1 MPVLRWCYLSGV
13 VFVGLWVLF
22 YWCQTIYFRSEL
34 FKPHSLPVFHLGH
47 SASQTGPFKS
57 FSTAS
62 TSNRSKSYY
71 SSTIFSSPISYGYLK
86 NSSEGS
92 NLNVGLEWHDIQE
105 VILRTNDCNEY
116 FQTFP
121 ILGVNED
128 LMKLEK
134 RIIQQPHPIAFSHL
148 VHKDIAILE
157 IFLSLYFRPNNYHCI
172 HIDKKAEEKHKQAIA
187 NLVACYASKV
197 QSGAIFTIPENESVS
212 VGWGGNTILVAD
224 MKCLKMLLEYKN
236 NKNISWTHSSSIA
249 GSELPIVSYSTF
261 HNKLSLNLAQNRSS
275 VESFLLPKRNFFR
288 ISKQQLKYQN
298 QASGRNDTNEFRIPN
313 PLFTRRNQ
321 ASIQEENQTT
331 RTKSLSLKQ
340 NMNITFS
347 VFKGIRNVILSAKD
361 AHFIIN
367 SPVARALYYWFQLGM
382 LNAEEHFYSTVI
394 RFNVN
399 TTTGVVL
406 QNTSATFLGYNSG
419 GITTTSGNTLHGVCP
434 RYTSWGCQQCHGECR
449 NSICNFHSLD
459 LDKIKED
466 KTDCLI
472 ANKFSLD
479 VDPNAII
486 LHWTNVF
493 NKVISETHAPVKSI
507 GHLIHNIGKFW
518 KK

>member
-1 MPVLRWCYLSGV
+1 MRILVQRYLSGIAYV
-13 VFVGLWVLF
+13 SPLF
-22 YWCQTIYFRSEL
+22 LLYWLQTLYFRSE
-34 FKPHSLPVFHLGH
+34 FIERHSSSVFNVAH
-47 SASQTGPFKS
+47 SPIQTGPFQLY
-57 FSTAS
+57 S
-62 TSNRSKSYY
+62 TSSASSGRKSYLPP
-71 SSTIFSSPISYGYLK
+71 TIFLPISSGYSK
-86 NSSEGS
+86 NISAGS
-92 NLNVGLEWHDIQE
+92 NLSARNKWHNIQE

-187 NLVACYASKV
+187 NLVACYSSKV
-197 QSGAIFTIPENESVS
+197 QNGAIFTIPENESVS
-212 VGWGGNTILVAD
+212 VVWGGNAILVAD

-236 NKNISWTHSSSIA
+236 KKNISWTHSSSIA

-275 VESFLLPKRNFFR
+275 VESFLLPKGNFFR
-288 ISKQQLKYQN
+288 ISKQQLKYQGIE
-298 QASGRNDTNEFRIPN
+298 SGRNDTNEFRIPN
-313 PLFTRRNQ
+313 PLITRRNQ

-382 LNAEEHFYSTVI
+382 LNTEEHFYSTVI

-434 RYTSWGCQQCHGECR
+434 RYASWGYRQCYGKCI
-449 NSICNFHSLD
+449 NSVCNFDSLD
-459 LDKIKED
+459 LDKIKEY

-493 NKVISETHAPVKSI
+493 NKVISETHAPFKSI
-507 GHLIHNIGKFW
+507 GHLIDNMRKFW